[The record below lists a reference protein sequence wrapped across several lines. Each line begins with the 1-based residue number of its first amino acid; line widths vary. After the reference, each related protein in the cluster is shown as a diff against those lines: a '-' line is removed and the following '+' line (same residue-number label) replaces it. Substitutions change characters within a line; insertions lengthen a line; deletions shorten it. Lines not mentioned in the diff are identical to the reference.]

1 MSENSTVALAFLA
14 AIGLATGASAQEE
27 DDPGW
32 RFYSS
37 GVATYASEIF
47 GEGAASL
54 KIKTEKKGIT
64 VAALVLELP
73 EEVRKSYDGAF
84 EVTYTLHG
92 AAFGDSVSLVDFE
105 SHLTNPQLPGVLKP
119 SGKKDGL
126 SGDKSVTVT
135 FKPDS
140 AIDVMGFPGARR
152 LFLGFRLPALE
163 GAERLATPTD
173 TDEGRHPFYKG
184 RHPVYIS
191 AEVSVSEMASA
202 GNDSFPENVVF
213 YGEEMPSDFGAPV
226 AKSAQAFTFTGSDG
240 AGGAISLED
249 RTELHEHDKAVSL
262 GGLSLGTATERPLGA
277 DGMPFTTDDSG
288 AGQINITVKGGFNE
302 GDTVFFDQDGDGKV
316 GGKETLDV
324 DGGIAEG
331 SFGFDDAFLDADGVQ
346 VDSSRILYYVPAG
359 KENLTRGVYRTEFGI
374 EYDRPSHVIP
384 KEQQATARLE
394 YAGVRVYAIIPKPA
408 TDAKTRMRIWCDAPQ
423 GCTVFLACDA
433 QTGMR
438 YFGALSGTIDSGAR
452 EELEA
457 EDIANILGADDGWDG
472 LLSCEV
478 LSTGEASVQVLVRS
492 ADSPYYF

>member
-1 MSENSTVALAFLA
+1 M
-14 AIGLATGASAQEE
+14 
-27 DDPGW
+27 
-32 RFYSS
+32 
-37 GVATYASEIF
+37 
-47 GEGAASL
+47 
-54 KIKTEKKGIT
+54 
-64 VAALVLELP
+64 
-73 EEVRKSYDGAF
+73 
-84 EVTYTLHG
+84 TYTLHG

-140 AIDVMGFPGARR
+140 AIEVMGFPGTRR

-202 GNDSFPENVVF
+202 GNESFPENVVF
-213 YGEEMPSDFGAPV
+213 YGEEIPSDFGAPV
-226 AKSAQAFTFTGSDG
+226 AKSAQAFTFTGIDG

-249 RTELHEHDKAVSL
+249 RTELHEDDKAVPL
-262 GGLSLGTATERPLGA
+262 GGLSLGTATERPSGA
-277 DGMPFTTDDSG
+277 DGMPFTIGDSG

-302 GDTVFFDQDGDGKV
+302 GDTVFFDQDGDGKI
-316 GGKETLDV
+316 GEKETLDV

-346 VDSSRILYYVPAG
+346 VDSPRILYYVPAG
-359 KENLTRGVYRTEFGI
+359 EENLKRGVYRTEFGL
-374 EYDRPSHVIP
+374 EYDRVSHVTP
-384 KEQQATARLE
+384 EEQKTTARLE
-394 YAGVRVYAIIPKPA
+394 YAGVSRAYAIIPNPGMIEI
-408 TDAKTRMRIWCDAPQ
+408 TRLRIGRDAPQ

-438 YFGALSGTIDSGAR
+438 YFGELSGMIDSGATEVLR
-452 EELEA
+452 A
-457 EDIANILGADDGWDG
+457 EDIANVLGADDGWDG

-478 LSTGEASVQVLVRS
+478 LSAGEVVGDVSKIVDTIDESRLLA
-492 ADSPYYF
+492 